1 MGRLIDHA
9 GNGRA
14 RLMIEALI
22 REYKTR
28 LTDLLL
34 WKSPLRRGFPV
45 FNEWLLFNK
54 WRMVD
59 SL

>member
-1 MGRLIDHA
+1 MLLASVSFGVVRMGRLIDHA

-34 WKSPLRRGFPV
+34 
-45 FNEWLLFNK
+45 
-54 WRMVD
+54 
-59 SL
+59 